1 MAEVQIKQ
9 MSSRHEQILNYI
21 LLNPTKTYGEVA
33 GHFGVTPAWLSV
45 IIHSD
50 AFQRRLSE
58 RQDEIFD
65 CGVLQ
70 PISDKL
76 SAAADLTIDK
86 YLEKVP
92 TFTADQL
99 ISSTDKLL
107 GKLGFGSKPNGVP
120 SGATVINGNVYNQV
134 NNHHVPKEIV
144 AEARSKI
151 GNTSNQ
157 MGKAYKCAALLYQ
170 TTYERLEA
178 EGG

>member
-1 MAEVQIKQ
+1 MAENQIKQ

-65 CGVLQ
+65 AGVLQ

-107 GKLGFGSKPNGVP
+107 GKLGFGSKTSVQPG
-120 SGATVINGNVYNQV
+120 GTIINGNVYQQV
-134 NNHHVPKEIV
+134 NNGHVPKEVI
-144 AEARSKI
+144 AEARNKI
-151 GNTSNQ
+151 GNSSNQ

-170 TTYERLEA
+170 TTYERLET
-178 EGG
+178 EGC